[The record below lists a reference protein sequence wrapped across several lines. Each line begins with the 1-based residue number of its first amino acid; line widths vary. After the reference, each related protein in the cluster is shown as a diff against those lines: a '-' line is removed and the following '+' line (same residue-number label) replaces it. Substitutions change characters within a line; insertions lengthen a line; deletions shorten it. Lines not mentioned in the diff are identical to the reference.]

1 MLRRLLAVLVPLL
14 VAMAAA
20 FGVPL
25 AAAVGQGETQTVYL
39 DRLSDASRFAALAEN
54 ALGLDRTTPL
64 AEELTRYHRLYD
76 IPAVLVD
83 PGGNIILPS
92 DASVDLNT
100 PGVREGLAVAFA
112 GYRPNP
118 PRVVWPWETN
128 PLVVVEPVGR
138 DSQVVAAVVTISP
151 SDGLRAQVLN
161 SWLLLALNGLVPL
174 LALIGAAWPVSRWI
188 LRPIRR
194 LDEVTSRVASGR
206 LDARADVHGPP
217 ELRTLASSFN
227 TMVDVVGRAL
237 RRQRDFV
244 ADASHQLRNPLASL
258 RLAVENLAP
267 HLPDEPARQ
276 AHQLAVEEAEEMG
289 RVLDALLAA
298 TRLDS
303 AAAAEPVELDELVA
317 AHEPAWQ
324 ANAQRAAIR
333 LRLDIPEG
341 LRVLEP
347 PGGLGSVL
355 DELVGNAIR
364 LSGGTRV
371 RVWARHEEPADSVE
385 DGHVELH
392 VIDDGV
398 GLDEAELSVALHRFW
413 RSPKHQNISGTGL
426 GLAIC
431 SELVTSAGGEF
442 RLHQAHPHGLD
453 VAIRLPVAPAEQ
465 LFDPTDE
472 ADGRP
477 DEERKHLSRPP
488 VADQPGPED
497 PPPGKTT
504 PGTPPAGV

>member
-14 VAMAAA
+14 VTMAAA

-25 AAAVGQGETQTVYL
+25 AAAVGQRETQTVYL
-39 DRLSDASRFAALAEN
+39 DRLADASRFSSLAEN
-54 ALGLDRTTPL
+54 ALSIGRYTALE
-64 AEELTRYHRLYD
+64 EELIRYSRLYG
-76 IPAVLVD
+76 IPAALVD
-83 PGGNIILPS
+83 PAGNLVVPS
-92 DASVDLNT
+92 AANIDPKA
-100 PGVREGLAVAFA
+100 PGVREGLATAFA
-112 GYRPNP
+112 GYRPEP
-118 PRVVWPWETN
+118 PRVVWPWETD

-138 DSQVVAAVVTISP
+138 DSEVVAAVVTVSP
-151 SDGLRAQVLN
+151 SDGLRRQILN
-161 SWLLLALNGLVPL
+161 AWLLLALNGLVPL

-194 LDEVTSRVASGR
+194 LDEVTARVASGR
-206 LDARADVHGPP
+206 LDARADVNGPP

-258 RLAVENLAP
+258 RLAVENLEP
-267 HLPDEPARQ
+267 HLPDEAARQ

-303 AAAAEPVELDELVA
+303 AAVAEPVELDELVA
-317 AHEPAWQ
+317 THEPAWK
-324 ANAQRAAIR
+324 ANADRAGIR
-333 LRLDIPEG
+333 LRLEIPDG

-364 LSGGTRV
+364 LSGGSRV
-371 RVWARHEEPADSVE
+371 RLWARHEEPE
-385 DGHVELH
+385 DNPVDDGFVELH

-431 SELVTSAGGEF
+431 SELVTAAGGEF

-465 LFDPTDE
+465 LFDPTDSR
-472 ADGRP
+472 DGRGEDGP
-477 DEERKHLSRPP
+477 KHLSRPP
-488 VADQPGPED
+488 AED
-497 PPPGKTT
+497 PAPPG
-504 PGTPPAGV
+504 PAGV